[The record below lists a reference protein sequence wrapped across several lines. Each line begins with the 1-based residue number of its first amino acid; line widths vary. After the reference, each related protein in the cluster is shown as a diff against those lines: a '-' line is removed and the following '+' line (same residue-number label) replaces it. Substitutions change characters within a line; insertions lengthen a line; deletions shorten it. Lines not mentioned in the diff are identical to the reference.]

1 MGDDVLRC
9 EELQQR
15 VQCDFHRAASDEVRR
30 ALGLRLEEVDGAL
43 VSVATG
49 EPSILFNRTI
59 GLGVGAPAS
68 AATVAA
74 IRDVYAG
81 AGIGRYFVHLHPAAR
96 PAGLRAWLEEAG
108 LRPARAWTAF
118 ERGAKPAPEAGTDLV
133 VAPIAADKAEDFGR
147 IVADAFDM
155 GAAAVPCSPAWRA
168 GRAGGSIWASPMDG
182 LPPPAPC
189 SSMARSAGSASAP
202 RCRPCA
208 AAAASAPCWPGASRT
223 PAASAAACCSPKPE
237 RRCRAT
243 RSTPTTTSNGPA
255 SAPPSAWRTTRR
267 RDAVANAATP
277 SPNAAVPATRLPSKP
292 RLSNWHTACKERGL

>member
-155 GAAAVPCSPAWRA
+155 GAAAVPLFAGLARRPGWRLYLGFA
-168 GRAGGSIWASPMDG
+168 DGRP
-182 LPPPAPC
+182 
-189 SSMARSAGSASAP
+189 
-202 RCRPCA
+202 A
-208 AAAASAPCWPGASRT
+208 AAGALFVDGEVGWLGFGAT
-223 PAASAAACCSPKPE
+223 VPAL
-237 RRCRAT
+237 
-243 RSTPTTTSNGPA
+243 
-255 SAPPSAWRTTRR
+255 RR
-267 RDAVANAATP
+267 RGGQRAMLARRIEDARGLGCRLLLTETGE
-277 SPNAAVPATRLPSKP
+277 AVPGDPQHSHHNIEWSGFRPAFRLENYAP
-292 RLSNWHTACKERGL
+292 A